1 MREWA
6 GLTPV
11 PATDKHWRDWGGP
24 NLSGRSRACQVGGAV
39 LGLTTVGWDAIVDN
53 VVVLGVALPVRAK
66 AVELSYSE
74 IVAVGKEGGRIERV
88 CAGCRAQVGALASF
102 PTYPGRALSPS
113 PFQMKKLRL

>member
-1 MREWA
+1 M
-6 GLTPV
+6 
-11 PATDKHWRDWGGP
+11 
-24 NLSGRSRACQVGGAV
+24 
-39 LGLTTVGWDAIVDN
+39 GLTTVGWDAIVDN